1 MAAVDHFMYAT
12 PALAEG
18 MTWAVDTFGVEPK
31 YGGAHVGLG
40 TCNALLSLGE
50 TYLEIIAP
58 DPEQVLERNF
68 GAQLAALPTGGLVTW
83 AARGSLHNL
92 AQALAQQDLAC
103 RGPSRT
109 QRQSD
114 DGNLLV
120 WDLLFPKINLINKG
134 LPFFIDWLDCPHPA
148 STNPSGGTL
157 SHFVV
162 TSPHAD
168 ELQVLFDALE
178 LKIPVVSGPFDLQID
193 IKAPKGAVTLT
204 TTEATRALSFG

>member
-1 MAAVDHFMYAT
+1 MAAVDHFMYAV

-18 MTWAVDTFGVEPK
+18 MNWALDTFGVQPK

-58 DPEQVLERNF
+58 DPQQGLAQNF
-68 GAQLAALPTGGLVTW
+68 GAHLAALPAGGLVTW
-83 AARGSLHNL
+83 AARGHLPSL
-92 AQALAQQDLAC
+92 AATLAQQGIPS

-109 QRQSD
+109 QRQSN
-114 DGNLLV
+114 DGSLLV
-120 WDLLFPKINLINKG
+120 WDLLFPKTSHINKG

-148 STNPSGGTL
+148 SSNPMGGTL
-157 SHFVV
+157 SDFVV
-162 TSPHAD
+162 TSPHA
-168 ELQVLFDALE
+168 EVLQILFDALE
-178 LKIPVVSGPFDLQID
+178 LQVAVVSGPFDLQVD
-193 IKAPKGAVTLT
+193 IEAPTGAVTLT